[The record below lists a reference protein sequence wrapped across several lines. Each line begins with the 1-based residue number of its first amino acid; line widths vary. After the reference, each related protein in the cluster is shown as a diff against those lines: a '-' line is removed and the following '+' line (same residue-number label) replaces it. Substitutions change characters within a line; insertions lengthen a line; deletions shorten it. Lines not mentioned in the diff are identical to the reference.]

1 MKQGAN
7 VLDKKVVL
15 NIIATL
21 VILFIGFLILT
32 YWINS
37 DYSNKTKHETD
48 RWAVIVDSKG
58 DVIAVETSDLKV
70 WDTLTNLQVN
80 QSEMW
85 IGGSVEEYD
94 NYWDFRFHPDTIVIA
109 QITIEGAQSNIH
121 AISEDLNYWISIW
134 QKQAY
139 VFAKVSEIHE

>member
-1 MKQGAN
+1 M
-7 VLDKKVVL
+7 DKKVVL

-58 DVIAVETSDLKV
+58 DVIALETSDSKV

-121 AISEDLNYWISIW
+121 AISEDLNFWISIW

>member
-1 MKQGAN
+1 M
-7 VLDKKVVL
+7 
-15 NIIATL
+15 
-21 VILFIGFLILT
+21 T

-58 DVIAVETSDLKV
+58 DVIAVETSDSKV
-70 WDTLTNLQVN
+70 WDTLINLQVN

-94 NYWDFRFHPDTIVIA
+94 NYWGFRFSPETIVIA
-109 QITIEGAQSNIH
+109 QITIEGAQSNIQ
-121 AISEDLNYWISIW
+121 AISENLNYWINIW